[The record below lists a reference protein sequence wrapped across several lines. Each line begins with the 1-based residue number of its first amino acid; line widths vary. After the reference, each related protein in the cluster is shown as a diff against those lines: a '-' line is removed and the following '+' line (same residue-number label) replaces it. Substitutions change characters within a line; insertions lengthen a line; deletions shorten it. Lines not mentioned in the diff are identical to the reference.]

1 MTKLA
6 YYRIKD
12 ACDRLG
18 VSRSTLCRRIASG
31 ELPAWKLGSLTLI
44 PTWAIERAPPDEPA
58 TGLQGTS
65 AVTSPQAQPDCKRP
79 KKCPTRKTRNRLTHG
94 DAR

>member
-1 MTKLA
+1 MSPPPPLA
-6 YYRIKD
+6 YYRIKE

-44 PTWAIERAPPDEPA
+44 PTWAIDRAPPDASA
-58 TGLQGTS
+58 TE
-65 AVTSPQAQPDCKRP
+65 AAAQAAARRSRRP
-79 KKCPTRKTRNRLTHG
+79 GRARNRRGIKHANQG
-94 DAR
+94 RRQSHD